1 MHYQEL
7 IKLGRPL
14 PPFGVAGF
22 RAYSQN
28 EEDGIL
34 LLLFAALGVTNRVC
48 ADIGFCVADGA
59 NTTNLIC
66 NWGWEGFLVEGDP
79 VRAQATRTFFAT
91 NRDAANWPPRLVER
105 WVTAEN
111 VNEIFDREGVAG
123 EIDLLSLDLD
133 GNDYWVWKALEAV
146 RPRVVLV
153 EAQIAWGGE
162 RSVTIPYR
170 ADFSVSAAPHPAYS
184 GASAAALVALG
195 RAKGYRLVGSI
206 RHGYNL
212 FFVRD
217 ELADPWFATVAAR
230 DCLRHPR
237 AIQAQKAR
245 SELELLEWLE
255 V

>member
-1 MHYQEL
+1 MPDPPVLSAWTTPGCSEHPTVRARIKAATRRSIARLLRSIYRSSTAGQAAPVPDQATQRLLWMHYQEL

-91 NRDAANWPPRLVER
+91 NRDAANWPPRLVE
-105 WVTAEN
+105 
-111 VNEIFDREGVAG
+111 
-123 EIDLLSLDLD
+123 S
-133 GNDYWVWKALEAV
+133 
-146 RPRVVLV
+146 
-153 EAQIAWGGE
+153 WG
-162 RSVTIPYR
+162 
-170 ADFSVSAAPHPAYS
+170 
-184 GASAAALVALG
+184 
-195 RAKGYRLVGSI
+195 
-206 RHGYNL
+206 
-212 FFVRD
+212 
-217 ELADPWFATVAAR
+217 
-230 DCLRHPR
+230 
-237 AIQAQKAR
+237 
-245 SELELLEWLE
+245 
-255 V
+255 